1 MIRLRGHDGGICWV
15 CLSVIGMLR
24 GKNVAKVSCMNLRV
38 HGRRLCPDISLFE
51 DIVIS
56 FLLHVLD
63 TSLCLPVI
71 WSLLTVASKCPC
83 NWPRVSSSSFFF
95 VNGRFYLI
103 LVFTIYLIF
112 FFTKVIF
119 INTVVRRFKTYL
131 VVCDRLKAGLHFVAL
146 RPMQPLSSV
155 N

>member
-1 MIRLRGHDGGICWV
+1 MTQVIRLRGHDGGICLV

-24 GKNVAKVSCMNLRV
+24 GKNVAKVSYMNLRV

-71 WSLLTVASKCPC
+71 WSLLTVAAKCPC
-83 NWPRVSSSSFFF
+83 N
-95 VNGRFYLI
+95 
-103 LVFTIYLIF
+103 
-112 FFTKVIF
+112 
-119 INTVVRRFKTYL
+119 
-131 VVCDRLKAGLHFVAL
+131 
-146 RPMQPLSSV
+146 
-155 N
+155 

>member
-15 CLSVIGMLR
+15 CLSMLGMLR

-38 HGRRLCPDISLFE
+38 HGRGLCLDISLFK
-51 DIVIS
+51 DLVIS
-56 FLLHVLD
+56 FLLHVLG

-71 WSLLTVASKCPC
+71 WSLLTVVAKCPC
-83 NWPRVSSSSFFF
+83 SWPRVSSS
-95 VNGRFYLI
+95 RFLF
-103 LVFTIYLIF
+103 LMGVFTSCFFF
-112 FFTKVIF
+112 FFTMVII
-119 INTVVRRFKTYL
+119 INTVVRCFRTYL
-131 VVCDRLKAGLHFVAL
+131 VICDRLKAGLHFVAL